1 MVLVTIS
8 SVASHVT
15 GRRFNASRQQMFS
28 LESTELI
35 WFRALIKNSIKV
47 GKHDGQSTCLQK
59 TVNMLDRVIRSLSM
73 IFNEVYHH
81 ERKDRRSRV
90 QILDCKETD

>member
-8 SVASHVT
+8 LVASHVT

-28 LESTELI
+28 ELSL
-35 WFRALIKNSIKV
+35 FGALIKNSIKV

-81 ERKDRRSRV
+81 ERKD
-90 QILDCKETD
+90 CKETD